1 MSLNKKYSIIVIASR
16 DEKDFSL
23 LSKLKN
29 KFSGHEIILSIDGD
43 NQISIETLN
52 EINLNI
58 NKLVK
63 VPNSTRAKS
72 LNAGALKAENDYLW
86 FLHIDSQIEKIERE
100 DLNRLQKK
108 QLGYFKLAFD
118 NKKNNINAQGAN
130 FRSKNFK
137 LPFGDQ
143 SFLINKNL
151 FNLIGRFDEKLSEGE
166 DHKFIWN
173 AKALGVEIKE
183 INREIITSAR
193 KYEDN
198 SLFQTFKTIFKTVTQ
213 ARKFKKQRIKNI
225 YCFFMKDPKSKDSK
239 SRLRNTLNDNNLVD
253 EFNLHC
259 LKIVKSN
266 IDALNNEVN
275 KIVIINNSP
284 NNDYLNELELSNFS
298 ILDIKKDDI
307 GKSMQEA
314 YDICAPFCENIILSG
329 SDVPQLAVTQLKNS
343 IKHLGNFDSYIIGTE
358 DGGYCC
364 FATKLKNLENVFSR
378 VNYSTDHVL
387 DDFIRYQY
395 NTKKSEFKFVD
406 VDTLDDLQSMYENL
420 KDTSNL
426 TEEQSNLIQFIDKR
440 KYA

>member
-1 MSLNKKYSIIVIASR
+1 MSFQKKYSIIVIASK

-29 KFSGHEIILSIDGD
+29 KFSGHEIILSIDAD

-63 VPNSTRAKS
+63 VPDSTRGKS

-86 FLHIDSQIEKIERE
+86 FLHIDSQIDKIEKE

-151 FNLIGRFDEKLSEGE
+151 FNLIGCFDERLSEGE

-183 INREIITSAR
+183 ITREIITSAR
-193 KYEDN
+193 KYEEN
-198 SLFQTFKTIFKTVTQ
+198 SFLQTLKTIFKTVSQ
-213 ARKFKKQRIKNI
+213 ARRFKKQRIKNI

-239 SRLRNTLNDNNLVD
+239 SRLRSTLNDNNLVD

-266 IDALNNEVN
+266 IDALNNEEN

-284 NNDYLNELELSNFS
+284 NNDYLNELELSDFS
-298 ILDIKKDDI
+298 ILNIKKDDI

-314 YDICAPFCENIILSG
+314 YDICAPFGDNIILSG
-329 SDVPQLAVTQLKNS
+329 SDVPELTAIQLKNS

-378 VNYSTDHVL
+378 VDYSTDHVL

-395 NTKKSEFKFVD
+395 NTKKSDFKFVD
-406 VDTLDDLQSMYENL
+406 VDTLDDLQSMYGNL
-420 KDTSNL
+420 KSMSKL
-426 TEEQSNLIQFIDKR
+426 TKEQSNLIEFIDKR

>member
-1 MSLNKKYSIIVIASR
+1 MSFQKKYSIIVIASK

-29 KFSGHEIILSIDGD
+29 KFSGHEIILSIDAD

-63 VPNSTRAKS
+63 VPDSTRGKS

-86 FLHIDSQIEKIERE
+86 FLHIDSQIDKIERE

-108 QLGYFKLAFD
+108 QLGYFKLSFD
-118 NKKNNINAQGAN
+118 NKKNIINAQGAN

-151 FNLIGRFDEKLSEGE
+151 FNLIGCFDERLSEGE

-183 INREIITSAR
+183 ITREIITSAR
-193 KYEDN
+193 KYEEN
-198 SLFQTFKTIFKTVTQ
+198 SFLQTLKTIFKTVSQ
-213 ARKFKKQRIKNI
+213 ARRFKKQRIKNI

-239 SRLRNTLNDNNLVD
+239 SRLRSTLNDNNLVD

-266 IDALNNEVN
+266 IDVLNNEQN

-284 NNDYLNELELSNFS
+284 NNDYLNELELSDFS
-298 ILDIKKDDI
+298 ILKYKK
-307 GKSMQEA
+307 
-314 YDICAPFCENIILSG
+314 
-329 SDVPQLAVTQLKNS
+329 
-343 IKHLGNFDSYIIGTE
+343 
-358 DGGYCC
+358 
-364 FATKLKNLENVFSR
+364 R
-378 VNYSTDHVL
+378 
-387 DDFIRYQY
+387 RY
-395 NTKKSEFKFVD
+395 
-406 VDTLDDLQSMYENL
+406 
-420 KDTSNL
+420 
-426 TEEQSNLIQFIDKR
+426 R
-440 KYA
+440 

>member
-1 MSLNKKYSIIVIASR
+1 MSFQKKYSIIVIASK

-29 KFSGHEIILSIDGD
+29 KFSGHEIILSIDAD

-63 VPNSTRAKS
+63 VPDSTRGKS
-72 LNAGALKAENDYLW
+72 LNAGAIKAENDYLW
-86 FLHIDSQIEKIERE
+86 FLHIDSQIDKIERE

-130 FRSKNFK
+130 FRSKTFK

-151 FNLIGRFDEKLSEGE
+151 FNLIGHFDESLSEGE

-183 INREIITSAR
+183 ITREIITSAR

-198 SLFQTFKTIFKTVTQ
+198 SLLQTFKTIFKTVSQ
-213 ARKFKKQRIKNI
+213 ARRFKKQRIKNI
-225 YCFFMKDPKSKDSK
+225 FCFFMKDPKSKDSK
-239 SRLRNTLNDNNLVD
+239 SRLRNTLNDSNLVD

-266 IDALNNEVN
+266 IDALNNDEN

-284 NNDYLNELELSNFS
+284 NNDYLNELELFDFS
-298 ILDIKKDDI
+298 ILNIKKDDI

-314 YDICAPFCENIILSG
+314 YDICAPFCDNIILSG
-329 SDVPQLAVTQLKNS
+329 SDVPELTAIQLQKS

-378 VNYSTDHVL
+378 VDYSTDHVL

-395 NTKKSEFKFVD
+395 NTKKSDFKFVD
-406 VDTLDDLQSMYENL
+406 VDTLDDLQSMYGNL
-420 KDTSNL
+420 KGVSKL
-426 TEEQSNLIQFIDKR
+426 TKEQSNLIEFIDKR